1 MTDHSAA
8 DQTPPRFT
16 IDVAVCLP
24 ALILLFGA
32 ILLVLV
38 LPEAGSNPFAG
49 VQAVIVD
56 TASWFYVLIVTL
68 IAVIVVFLAV
78 SRYGDIKLGPDHAE
92 PEYSY
97 ASWFAMLFSAGIG
110 IGMMFYG
117 IAEPVMHYLSPPTG
131 PGGTPE
137 AATEAIQISYFHWG
151 FNAWATYAVVAMIL
165 FNSPFLAYAE
175 I

>member
-1 MTDHSAA
+1 MSEHQHTEQRNS
-8 DQTPPRFT
+8 RFT
-16 IDVAVCLP
+16 LDAAVCFP

-32 ILLVLV
+32 IAMVLLI
-38 LPEAGSNPFAG
+38 PEAGSNPFAG

-56 TASWFYVLIVTL
+56 TASWFYVLIVSL
-68 IAVIVVFLAV
+68 ITVIVAVLAL

-92 PEYSY
+92 PEYSFL
-97 ASWFAMLFSAGIG
+97 SWFAMLFSAGIG

-131 PGGTPE
+131 PGGTPA

-151 FNAWATYAVVAMIL
+151 F
-165 FNSPFLAYAE
+165 
-175 I
+175 